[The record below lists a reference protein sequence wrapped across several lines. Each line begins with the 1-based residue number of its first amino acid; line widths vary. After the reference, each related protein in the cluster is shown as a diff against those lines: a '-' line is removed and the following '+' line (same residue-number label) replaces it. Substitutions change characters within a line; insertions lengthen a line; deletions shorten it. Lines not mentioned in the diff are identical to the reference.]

1 MITKIIIW
9 FWNRSYTTIL
19 WQTLTYNWLAEPRP
33 FSVYHHKPWHQHKGR
48 GYLSFF
54 LAGGSLPCTQKQLP
68 PSYQQPLCVLLYA
81 SFHAKQFTH
90 IISCDPYYS
99 PWSRNYHS
107 ILHMRKPRLRE
118 NRQLAV
124 KWLSQILVCRQ
135 SSCNNSHIAQPWEH
149 RLKKGEAQVPPD
161 FTLLE
166 TVTLSKSRS
175 FKIFLPLTAKLRAK
189 SCRSSRAHPLEN
201 IFGIQ
206 GPWNMLKHVPWC
218 LLQAEA
224 GNSYLGRLSSPIGQ
238 HENG

>member
-1 MITKIIIW
+1 MESRPW
-9 FWNRSYTTIL
+9 GERSSALIL
-19 WQTLTYNWLAEPRP
+19 IHWSINLRRNTDFYNYRRNQVPIYVGAI
-33 FSVYHHKPWHQHKGR
+33 HHRLFK
-48 GYLSFF
+48 
-54 LAGGSLPCTQKQLP
+54 SLWEQ
-68 PSYQQPLCVLLYA
+68 
-81 SFHAKQFTH
+81 FHAKQFTH

-135 SSCNNSHIAQPWEH
+135 SSCNNSHITQPWEH